1 MGYSAFH
8 PGQPTVPTRI
18 TPLCR
23 LLASLALLSSV
34 AACAPAPST
43 LPAELKAEMGVGMS
57 IDEVG
62 ARLRAHGTTLSVHSA
77 TECQALLDR
86 SPNIAQLPPRGGP
99 CLFGKIPLSKTWY
112 GGHTDVIL
120 QIVFDA
126 SSKLVDANFEELGSF
141 L

>member
-1 MGYSAFH
+1 MGYSAFAH
-8 PGQPTVPTRI
+8 PCQPNVRTR
-18 TPLCR
+18 TAPLR
-23 LLASLALLSSV
+23 LLVGSLALLSV
-34 AACAPAPST
+34 NACAPAPSP
-43 LPAELKAEMGVGMS
+43 LPAELKAELGLGMPVAEAS
-57 IDEVG
+57 E
-62 ARLRAHGTTLSVHSA
+62 RLRAHGTTLSVYSA

-99 CLFGKIPLSKTWY
+99 CIFGKIPLSKTWY

-126 SSKLVDANFEELGSF
+126 DGRLADANIEELGSF